1 MSAAE
6 RRKEIMK
13 ILFRRRRE
21 TIHNLAI
28 ELGVSE
34 RTIRR
39 DINNLSLYEPIYTQT
54 GRYEGGVY
62 IMENYTLTHLYM
74 TVEETT
80 ALKKLLLHA
89 KECTY
94 CKITLSE
101 IIFLEQIIKKYS
113 LPEHKK
119 G

>member
-1 MSAAE
+1 MNAAE

-13 ILFRRRRE
+13 ILFCRRRE

-62 IMENYTLTHLYM
+62 VMENYTLTHLYM
-74 TVEETT
+74 TVEETA
-80 ALKKLLLHA
+80 ALERLLLHA
-89 KECTY
+89 KECTS
-94 CKITLSE
+94 CEIALSE
-101 IIFLEQIIKKYS
+101 IIFLEQIVRKYA
-113 LPEHKK
+113 LPENKK